1 MSTTRGS
8 GWVQAHRRSILF
20 LMAMLAVAGIF
31 AALNLPVSLFPTV
44 DFPRAVVSLDA
55 GDRPAQQMEMQ
66 VTRPV
71 EDAVRRVP
79 GVVDVRSTTSRGAA
93 DVSINFNWGLDMAS
107 ATLQVNAAIAQ
118 IVSQLPAGTRVLT
131 RRMDP
136 TVFPIIAY
144 SLTSATTSLTQLR
157 DLADYQ
163 LRPLLSSVNG
173 VAQVQV
179 MGGAVE
185 EYRVSVD
192 PLRLQAYSLG
202 LDQVATALSGANVIS
217 AVGRLEDHYKLYL
230 VVSDTLLQSLD
241 QIRHTI
247 LKTGSNGI
255 VELEDVATVEQSTQP
270 QWIRVTAAGKDAVLF
285 SVYQQPGSNS
295 VQIAADVRAAL
306 DSYKLPPGVTI
317 ANWYD
322 QSQLVI
328 ASAASVRDAILIG
341 IGLAAVVLFLFL
353 RNWKITLIA
362 IMVVPTVL
370 ASTVVLLS
378 VLGMSFN
385 IMTLGG
391 MAAAVGL
398 IVDDAIVMI
407 EHIVRRLR
415 GGGARTEDQVAN
427 AAREFMRPL
436 SGSSASTL
444 VIFAPLAFLSGV
456 TGAFFKA
463 LSITMAAGLLISFL
477 ITWLAVPIL
486 ADHLLTDKDANQKEG
501 GRLTD
506 WVHARYAELLGGL
519 LRYPAL
525 VLLVLAPLLI
535 AGWVAFRSVGSGFMP
550 AMDEGGFVLDY
561 RSAPG
566 TALSETDRLLR
577 QVESIITAVPD
588 VDTYSRRTGVGLGG
602 GLSEADH
609 GDFFIRLKPMPRRPL
624 GVVMEDVRSQVERQ
638 VPGLSVE
645 MAQLM
650 EDLIGDLTAV
660 PQPVEIK
667 LFADNPAQLPTVA
680 QGVADR
686 IAKVP
691 GIVSV
696 LNGINPAGDALMIH
710 VSRVKAALEGMD
722 ADAVTRL
729 LNDNLTGT
737 VTTQIPQGIKMI
749 GVRVWI
755 PPGLRS
761 TDSDVNTLSLR
772 APDGHLFPLRRVATL
787 QPVAGQPEIDREN
800 LRQMVAVTARI
811 SGRDM
816 GSTVADVKTA
826 LAQPGAVP
834 SGVTFQLGGL
844 YQQQQIAFQGLMIVF
859 AAAAVLV
866 FVLLLFMYESFTLA
880 LSILLTALFAVT
892 AVFIGL
898 WLTHIDLNISAI
910 MGMTMIIGIVTEVAI
925 FYFSEQQE
933 LAPTMGWKES
943 LIAAG
948 QNRMRPITMTTLAA
962 ILTLLPL
969 AFALG
974 QGSEMQQPLAIAII
988 SGLIV
993 QLPLVLLVMPVLFNL
1008 TKRGRGTVP
1017 VSTPPAPADKNTPAL
1032 LPPAP
1037 PTNEAPVLPVEGAGP
1052 AG

>member
-1 MSTTRGS
+1 VSAGR
-8 GWVQAHRRSILF
+8 WVQSHQRSILF
-20 LMAMLAVAGIF
+20 LMVMLAGAGIF
-31 AALNLPVSLFPTV
+31 AALRLPVSLFPNAS
-44 DFPRAVVSLDA
+44 FPRVVVSLDA
-55 GDRPAQQMEMQ
+55 GDRPAEQMEMQ

-71 EDAVRRVP
+71 ENAVRRVP
-79 GVVDVRSTTSRGAA
+79 GVLDVRSTTSRGAA
-93 DVSINFNWGLDMAS
+93 DIAINFSWGLDIAM
-107 ATLQVNAAIAQ
+107 ATLQVDSSIAQ
-118 IVSQLPAGTRVLT
+118 IVSQLPPGTRVVT

-136 TVFPIIAY
+136 TVFPILAY
-144 SLTSATTSLTQLR
+144 SLTSATTPLTKLR

-179 MGGAVE
+179 MGGQLE
-185 EYRVSVD
+185 EYRVVVD
-192 PLRLQAYSLG
+192 PVRLQAYGLG
-202 LDQVATALSGANVIS
+202 LDDVAKALSGANVIS

-230 VVSDTLLQSLD
+230 VVSDTRLQSVD
-241 QIRHTI
+241 QMRRTI
-247 LKTGSNGI
+247 LKTGMNGI
-255 VELEDVATVEQSTQP
+255 VELEDVAIVEPSTEP
-270 QWIRVTAAGKDAVLF
+270 QWIRVTADGKDAVLF

-295 VQIAADVRAAL
+295 VQIARDVKAQL
-306 DSYKLPPGVTI
+306 DAYKPQLPPGVVV

-322 QSQLVI
+322 QSQLVT

-341 IGLAAVVLFLFL
+341 IGLAALVLLLFL
-353 RNWKITLIA
+353 RNFKITLIA
-362 IMVVPTVL
+362 IMVVPAVL

-415 GGGARTEDQVAN
+415 GASVHTKEQVMN
-427 AAREFMRPL
+427 AAREFLRPL
-436 SGSSASTL
+436 AGSSASTL

-463 LSITMAAGLLISFL
+463 LSITMASALFISFL

-486 ADHLLTDKDANQKEG
+486 ADHLLTEKDASQEEG
-501 GRLTD
+501 GRLTT
-506 WVHARYAELLGGL
+506 WLQARYAGMLALL
-519 LRYPAL
+519 LRWPAL
-525 VLLVLAPLLI
+525 LLVGVMPLLVV
-535 AGWVAFRSVGSGFMP
+535 GWIAFRTVGSGFMP
-550 AMDEGGFVLDY
+550 AMDEGGFILDY

-577 QVESIITAVPD
+577 QAEAIIRSIPD
-588 VDTYSRRTGVGLGG
+588 VDTYSRRTGAGLAG
-602 GLSEADH
+602 GLTEANH
-609 GDFFIRLKPMPRRPL
+609 GDFFVRLKSGPRRPVT
-624 GVVMEDVRSQVERQ
+624 VVMEDVRSRIERE

-667 LFADNPAQLPTVA
+667 LFADNPAQLDPLA
-680 QGVADR
+680 QSVADR
-686 IAKVP
+686 IGKIP

-696 LNGINPAGDALMIH
+696 QNGINPAGDALMIH
-710 VSRVKAALEGMD
+710 VGRIKAAMEGMD
-722 ADAVTRL
+722 PEAVTKS
-729 LNDNLTGT
+729 LNDALTGT
-737 VTTQIPQGIKMI
+737 VTTQIAQGVKMV

-755 PPGLRS
+755 PQGLRA
-761 TDSDVNTLSLR
+761 TDTDVKKLNLR
-772 APDGHLFPLRRVATL
+772 APDGHVFPLRRVATL
-787 QPVAGQPEIDREN
+787 EPVAGQPEINREN
-800 LRQMVAVTARI
+800 LRQMIAVTARI

-816 GSTVADVKTA
+816 GSTVADVKAA

-834 SGVTFQLGGL
+834 RGVTYQLGGL
-844 YQQQQIAFQGLMIVF
+844 YAQQQIAFRGLMMVF
-859 AAAAVLV
+859 AAAAALV
-866 FVLLLFMYESFTLA
+866 FVLLLFMYESFRLA
-880 LSILLTALFAVT
+880 LSILVTALLAVS

-898 WLTHIDLNISAI
+898 WFTHIDLNISAI

-933 LAPTMGWKES
+933 LAPSLEWHES

-948 QNRMRPITMTTLAA
+948 QNRMRPIAMTTLAA

-969 AFALG
+969 AFAIG

-993 QLPLVLLVMPVLFNL
+993 QLPLVLCVMPVLFNL
-1008 TKRGRGTVP
+1008 TRGRGGTASP
-1017 VSTPPAPADKNTPAL
+1017 SPAT
-1032 LPPAP
+1032 
-1037 PTNEAPVLPVEGAGP
+1037 EAPGTPIMGE
-1052 AG
+1052 

>member
-1 MSTTRGS
+1 MSEGRGN

-20 LMAMLAVAGIF
+20 LMAMLAASGIF

-55 GDRPAQQMEMQ
+55 GDRPAEQMEMQ

-71 EDAVRRVP
+71 ENAVRRVP
-79 GVVDVRSTTSRGAA
+79 GVVDVRSTTSRGTA

-118 IVSQLPAGTRVLT
+118 IMSQLPPGTRVLT

-144 SLTSATTSLTQLR
+144 SLTSATTSSTQLR
-157 DLADYQ
+157 DLAEYQ
-163 LRPLLSSVNG
+163 LPPLLSSVTG
-173 VAQVQV
+173 VSQVQV
-179 MGGAVE
+179 LGGAVE
-185 EYRVSVD
+185 EYRVVVD
-192 PLRLQAYSLG
+192 PVRLQAYSLG
-202 LDQVATALSGANVIS
+202 LDDVAKALSGSNVVT

-230 VVSDTLLQSLD
+230 LVSDTRLQSVD

-247 LKTGSNGI
+247 LTTGTNGI
-255 VELEDVATVEQSTQP
+255 VELEDVANVEQNIEP
-270 QWIRVTAAGKDAVLF
+270 QWTRVTADGKDAVLF

-295 VQIAADVRAAL
+295 VQIATDVKAQL
-306 DSYKLPPGVTI
+306 DAYRSRLPPGVTI

-322 QSQLVI
+322 QSQLAT
-328 ASAASVRDAILIG
+328 ASASSVRDAILIG
-341 IGLAAVVLFLFL
+341 IGLAALVLWLFL
-353 RNWKITLIA
+353 RNLKITLIA

-415 GGGARTEDQVAN
+415 GAEAHSKEQVMN
-427 AAREFMRPL
+427 AAREFVRPL
-436 SGSSASTL
+436 AGSSASTL

-463 LSITMAAGLLISFL
+463 LSITMAAGLFISFL

-486 ADHLLTDKDANQKEG
+486 ADRLLTEKDASQEEG
-501 GRLTD
+501 SRITTWL
-506 WVHARYAELLGGL
+506 HERYARGLGLL

-525 VLLVLAPLLI
+525 VLLLLAPLLI
-535 AGWVAFRSVGSGFMP
+535 VGWIAFRAAGSGFMP

-577 QVESIITAVPD
+577 QVESIITAVPG

-602 GLSEADH
+602 GLSEANH
-609 GDFFIRLKPMPRRPL
+609 GDFFVRLKSGPRRPVT
-624 GVVMEDVRSQVERQ
+624 VVMEDVRSRIEAQ

-667 LFADNPAQLPTVA
+667 LFADNPAQLPAVA

-686 IAKVP
+686 IAKIP

-710 VSRVKAALEGMD
+710 VGRVRAATEGMD
-722 ADAVTRL
+722 ADAVTKA
-729 LNDNLTGT
+729 LNDNLNGT
-737 VTTQIPQGIKMI
+737 VTTQIAQGVKMV

-755 PPGLRS
+755 PPALRA
-761 TDSDVNTLSLR
+761 TDSDVNKLTLR

-787 QPVAGQPEIDREN
+787 EPVAGQPEIDREN

-816 GSTVADVKTA
+816 GSTVGDVVTA

-834 SGVTFQLGGL
+834 KGVTYQLGGL
-844 YQQQQIAFQGLMIVF
+844 YQQQQIAFKGLMIVF

-866 FVLLLFMYESFTLA
+866 FLLLLFLYESFTLA
-880 LSILLTALFAVT
+880 LSILTTALLAVS

-898 WLTHIDLNISAI
+898 WITHIDLNISAI

-933 LAPTMGWKES
+933 LAPSMGRRES

-974 QGSEMQQPLAIAII
+974 QGSEMQQPLAVAII
-988 SGLIV
+988 SGLLV
-993 QLPLVLLVMPVLFNL
+993 QLPLVLGVMPVLFNL
-1008 TKRGRGTVP
+1008 TQGRRGAAE
-1017 VSTPPAPADKNTPAL
+1017 PAPRDAAS
-1032 LPPAP
+1032 
-1037 PTNEAPVLPVEGAGP
+1037 
-1052 AG
+1052 